1 MYEICLFLEICF
13 FFWNFKDIYS
23 VIHNL
28 FTVTFATLEWQL
40 NLLGAKDVI
49 NSSTRLSMATQNE
62 VMPSYTKV

>member
-1 MYEICLFLEICF
+1 MYEICFFLEI

-23 VIHNL
+23 VIYNL

-49 NSSTRLSMATQNE
+49 NSSTRLSMVTRMKSCQ
-62 VMPSYTKV
+62 VTPR